1 MVEATKEYVQNV
13 SRRTPGLIIFLID
26 QSSSM
31 DGSIFTQSG
40 KNYTKAMVVADCVNR
55 WILELL
61 GKCCAGAE
69 FRNLLGFTFIGY
81 STEISSALPAID
93 LSRYPIVA
101 SELAKSY
108 ITKND
113 GDQYDLENNPK
124 PKFTWILPIASGST
138 NMTPALDKAYE
149 IANNWTKSHMD
160 SFPPIIINITDGLT
174 LDPNNPDVLEKSG
187 VITGIGDKIKSIRTN
202 YGHSLILN
210 YLIGSVELASVKF
223 PLERKEVSELNFV
236 AGQLFDMS
244 SVVPDVLIDDAK
256 GYNLEIKNG
265 ARFFFYNYCDTPH
278 FIFQHGARPAPRE
291 G

>member
-108 ITKND
+108 ITKMMVINM
-113 GDQYDLENNPK
+113 
-124 PKFTWILPIASGST
+124 ILR
-138 NMTPALDKAYE
+138 
-149 IANNWTKSHMD
+149 
-160 SFPPIIINITDGLT
+160 IIQNQ
-174 LDPNNPDVLEKSG
+174 
-187 VITGIGDKIKSIRTN
+187 
-202 YGHSLILN
+202 SLLG
-210 YLIGSVELASVKF
+210 YYPLLVEV
-223 PLERKEVSELNFV
+223 
-236 AGQLFDMS
+236 Q
-244 SVVPDVLIDDAK
+244 I
-256 GYNLEIKNG
+256 
-265 ARFFFYNYCDTPH
+265 
-278 FIFQHGARPAPRE
+278 
-291 G
+291 